1 MIDLGTN
8 AYASVPIFICW
19 KQRYLRK
26 NMAGLTFRKR
36 KKRVNYQ
43 VIKEG
48 FIWMAELALTFVIAC
63 LLVINFGVM
72 TSNVGQSMEP
82 TLASGDRVL
91 TNRLIYKLTEPKRGD
106 LVVFKPNGNEN
117 SHYYIKRVVGLP
129 GETIQIIDG
138 FIYIDGEVLVEEIK
152 FEKMT
157 HAGIAEE
164 EIELGEGEFFVLG
177 DNRNASEDSRNAEI
191 GAIKK
196 QDITSKA
203 WFNTSFGDYFG
214 KIE

>member
-1 MIDLGTN
+1 
-8 AYASVPIFICW
+8 
-19 KQRYLRK
+19 
-26 NMAGLTFRKR
+26 MAGLTFRKR
-36 KKRVNYQ
+36 KRRVNYQ

-48 FIWMAELALTFVIAC
+48 FIWAGELVLAFVIAC
-63 LLVINFGVM
+63 LLVMNFGVM

-82 TLASGDRVL
+82 TLSSGDRVL
-91 TNRLIYKLTEPKRGD
+91 TNRLIYKITEPKRGD
-106 LVVFKPNGNEN
+106 LIVFKPNGNEN
-117 SHYYIKRVVGLP
+117 SHYYIKRVIGLP
-129 GETIQIIDG
+129 GETIQIVEG
-138 FIYIDGEVLVEEIK
+138 FIYIDGEVLIEDIK
-152 FEKMT
+152 FEKME

-164 EIELGEGEFFVLG
+164 EITLGEDEFFVLG

-203 WFNTSFGDYFG
+203 WFNTAFGDYFG

>member
-1 MIDLGTN
+1 
-8 AYASVPIFICW
+8 
-19 KQRYLRK
+19 
-26 NMAGLTFRKR
+26 MAGLTFRKR
-36 KKRVNYQ
+36 KKRINYQ
-43 VIKEG
+43 MIKEA
-48 FIWMAELALTFVIAC
+48 FIWVAELILTFVIAC

-106 LVVFKPNGNEN
+106 LIVFKPNGNEN
-117 SHYYIKRVVGLP
+117 SHYYIKRVIGLP
-129 GETIQIIDG
+129 GETVQIIDG

-152 FEKMT
+152 FEKMI

-164 EIELGEGEFFVLG
+164 EMVLGEDEFFVLG

>member
-1 MIDLGTN
+1 M
-8 AYASVPIFICW
+8 S
-19 KQRYLRK
+19 
-26 NMAGLTFRKR
+26 GLTFRKR
-36 KKRVNYQ
+36 KKRINYNI
-43 VIKEG
+43 IKEIVVWIG
-48 FIWMAELALTFVIAC
+48 ELVLAFGIAC

-91 TNRLIYKLTEPKRGD
+91 TNRLIYNMTSPKRGD

-129 GETIQIIDG
+129 GEKIQIIDG

-152 FEKMT
+152 FDKMEY
-157 HAGIAEE
+157 AGTAEE
-164 EIELGEGEFFVLG
+164 ELTLGEDEFFVLG

-191 GAIKK
+191 GNIRK
-196 QDITSKA
+196 QDIESQA
-203 WFNTSFGDYFG
+203 WFNATMGDHFG
-214 KIE
+214 KLE

>member
-1 MIDLGTN
+1 
-8 AYASVPIFICW
+8 
-19 KQRYLRK
+19 
-26 NMAGLTFRKR
+26 MAGLTFRKR
-36 KKRVNYQ
+36 KRRINYQ
-43 VIKEG
+43 IIKEG
-48 FIWMAELALTFVIAC
+48 FIWAAEIVLTFVIAS

-72 TSNVGQSMEP
+72 ISNVGQSMEP
-82 TLASGDRVL
+82 TLASGNRIL

-117 SHYYIKRVVGLP
+117 SHYYIKRVVGVP

-152 FEKMT
+152 FEKMI

-164 EIELGEGEFFVLG
+164 AITLGDDEFFVLG

-203 WFNTSFGDYFG
+203 WFNATFGEYFG

>member
-1 MIDLGTN
+1 
-8 AYASVPIFICW
+8 
-19 KQRYLRK
+19 
-26 NMAGLTFRKR
+26 MAGLTFRKR
-36 KKRVNYQ
+36 KKRINYKI
-43 VIKEG
+43 IKEA
-48 FIWMAELALTFVIAC
+48 FVWIIQLALAFLLAC

-91 TNRLIYKLTEPKRGD
+91 TNRLIYKLMEPKRGD
-106 LVVFKPNGNEN
+106 LIVFKPNGNVN

-129 GETIQIIDG
+129 GETVQIIDG
-138 FIYIDGEVLVEEIK
+138 FIYINGEVLVEDIK
-152 FEKMT
+152 FDKMEY
-157 HAGIAEE
+157 AGTAEE
-164 EIELGEGEFFVLG
+164 EVKLGEDEFFVLG

-191 GAIKK
+191 GNIRK

-203 WFNTSFGDYFG
+203 WFNATMGDDFG

>member
-1 MIDLGTN
+1 
-8 AYASVPIFICW
+8 
-19 KQRYLRK
+19 
-26 NMAGLTFRKR
+26 MAGLTFRKR
-36 KKRVNYQ
+36 KKRINYNI
-43 VIKEG
+43 IKEAI
-48 FIWMAELALTFVIAC
+48 IWIAELVLTFFIAC
-63 LLVINFGVM
+63 LLVVNFGVM

-91 TNRLIYKLTEPKRGD
+91 TNRLIYNMTSPKRGD

-117 SHYYIKRVVGLP
+117 SHFYIKRVIGLP

-152 FEKMT
+152 FDKMEY
-157 HAGIAEE
+157 AGTAEE
-164 EIELGEGEFFVLG
+164 EILLGEDEYFVLG

-191 GAIKK
+191 GNIRK

-203 WFNTSFGDYFG
+203 WFNATTGDNFG

>member
-1 MIDLGTN
+1 M
-8 AYASVPIFICW
+8 S
-19 KQRYLRK
+19 
-26 NMAGLTFRKR
+26 GLTFRKR
-36 KKRVNYQ
+36 KKRINYNI
-43 VIKEG
+43 IKEIVVWIG
-48 FIWMAELALTFVIAC
+48 ELVLAFGIAC

-91 TNRLIYKLTEPKRGD
+91 TNRLIYNMTSPKRGD

-129 GETIQIIDG
+129 GEKIQIIDG

-152 FEKMT
+152 FDKIEF
-157 HAGIAEE
+157 AGTAEDA
-164 EIELGEGEFFVLG
+164 IKLGEDEFFVLG

-191 GAIKK
+191 GNIKK
-196 QDITSKA
+196 KDIESQA
-203 WFNTSFGDYFG
+203 WFNAAWGDRFG

>member
-1 MIDLGTN
+1 
-8 AYASVPIFICW
+8 
-19 KQRYLRK
+19 
-26 NMAGLTFRKR
+26 MAGLTFRKR
-36 KKRVNYQ
+36 KRRVNYQ
-43 VIKEG
+43 AVKEG
-48 FIWMAELALTFVIAC
+48 FIWAGEIVLTFVIAC
-63 LLVINFGVM
+63 LLVVNFGVM

-129 GETIQIIDG
+129 GETIQITDG
-138 FIYIDGEVLVEEIK
+138 FIYINGEVLVEDIK
-152 FEKMT
+152 FEKME
-157 HAGIAEE
+157 HAGIAED
-164 EIELGEGEFFVLG
+164 EITLGENEFFVLG

-191 GAIKK
+191 GAIRK

-203 WFNTSFGDYFG
+203 WFNATFGDCFG